1 MKKFKLIFRSG
12 VERVFEGENIEDA
25 CNRQGYSKYL
35 LEDIEWCEEI
45 EEKSNPKPPQRILIE
60 GVVRKEGEHGEEY
73 YFVDTGI
80 HKWYPVGDP
89 FWNLDFENWVDKK
102 IRLSLSEV

>member
-1 MKKFKLIFRSG
+1 VGWK
-12 VERVFEGENIEDA
+12 
-25 CNRQGYSKYL
+25 
-35 LEDIEWCEEI
+35 
-45 EEKSNPKPPQRILIE
+45 
-60 GVVRKEGEHGEEY
+60 EY
-73 YFVDTGI
+73 YFVDTGT